1 MGLPPVACR
10 ELPDTA
16 NHDARYQHRRGPV
29 EDIIIA
35 EGDKVVIRR
44 TCTGTHHDTF
54 RSIAPGRN
62 RFPGSTSAF
71 ATRFPTRTLEN
82 RRNGPSVGETRR
94 CHYLN
99 TNNVIDKRKT
109 QNDTVVR

>member
-54 RSIAPGRN
+54 RSIAPAGNRWRFRVEHPPLLLVFLPEPSKIAATGR
-62 RFPGSTSAF
+62 A
-71 ATRFPTRTLEN
+71 
-82 RRNGPSVGETRR
+82 
-94 CHYLN
+94 
-99 TNNVIDKRKT
+99 
-109 QNDTVVR
+109 